1 MANRTDPRALSVH
14 GTNPQ
19 NLLEQIVRMRI
30 YSCAYWKEH
39 CFGLTAETLVDKAM
53 ELDHYGGTYGGNK
66 KPSKFLCLI
75 LKMLQIQPERD
86 IVLEFILNED
96 YKYVRLLGA
105 FYLRLVGKAKDI
117 YQYLEPLY
125 NDYRKIRKK
134 GDLGWKYS
142 HVDEFIDEL
151 LTEEYCLDVV
161 LPRIQKRAVLEE
173 AEELPARK
181 SGLELEL
188 EDEDSESDSGE
199 DGEILESKKEKERD
213 QEKEK
218 EKEKEREKKDRDY
231 DKDRSRNHDRDRE
244 YRDRNRD
251 GRDRRDRSR
260 SRSHSRERDK
270 DRNRERGKERHREKD
285 TEKDRERD
293 SHDKDYEREHKKD
306 NPDESARVK
315 KKQKV
320 EKSTNPQND
329 PEVQAEN
336 ALRAKLGLKPL
347 KYD

>member
-134 GDLGWKYS
+134 SDLGWQYS

-151 LTEEYCLDVV
+151 LTAEYCLDVV

-213 QEKEK
+213 KDKEKEK
-218 EKEKEREKKDRDY
+218 EKEKEREKKIEIMIKIKID
-231 DKDRSRNHDRDRE
+231 HDLMIRIGIIAIAIE
-244 YRDRNRD
+244 MV
-251 GRDRRDRSR
+251 
-260 SRSHSRERDK
+260 E
-270 DRNRERGKERHREKD
+270 
-285 TEKDRERD
+285 TEEIDLVVDHTHESVTKIEI
-293 SHDKDYEREHKKD
+293 
-306 NPDESARVK
+306 ESAEKTGIEIRTRK
-315 KKQKV
+315 KIGNEILV
-320 EKSTNPQND
+320 IMTRIMN
-329 PEVQAEN
+329 EN
-336 ALRAKLGLKPL
+336 IKKITQMKMFA
-347 KYD
+347 